1 MLDTNPRS
9 SLAISRQMWTRF
21 EPIHAVTYFAQE
33 ARDAY
38 DAAGLRGYW
47 RGYFAGRT
55 APLGPVGSAPVI
67 ALFNGFAP
75 GMVQRALPAVWS
87 LADPA
92 AVLDARAAGAAA
104 ALRRLA
110 PDARVVEEAAEVLER
125 AAARLAWPG
134 RPLGA
139 ANADLPRRV
148 DPYERLWQ
156 AAATLREHRGD
167 GHVAALVAAG
177 LDGLP
182 MLVLR
187 CARDL
192 GRDLV
197 QPARGWTDEE
207 WDAAAARLTEQG
219 LLDAAGV
226 ITEEA
231 ERRIV
236 AVERATDQAAAGAWA
251 DRPAD
256 EIVLAAKALLPIS
269 RACVAELP
277 GRTPIGV
284 LTSWDPDNDPSLLA
298 I

>member
-1 MLDTNPRS
+1 VTDAPLFAR
-9 SLAISRQMWTRF
+9 AMWTLY
-21 EPIHAVTYFAQE
+21 EPVHAVTYFSAE
-33 ARDAY
+33 PRAAFE
-38 DAAGLRGYW
+38 AAGLRGYW
-47 RGYFAGRT
+47 RGYFGGRA
-55 APLGPVGSAPVI
+55 APLGPVGAAPVI

-92 AVLDARAAGAAA
+92 TVLDARAAGAAA

-110 PDARVVEEAAEVLER
+110 PDAAVVEPAVAALEDV
-125 AAARLAWPG
+125 AARLEWPG

-139 ANADLPRRV
+139 ANADLPRRT

-156 AAATLREHRGD
+156 ATATLREHRGD

-187 CARDL
+187 GARDI
-192 GRDLV
+192 GRDQI

-207 WDAAAARLTEQG
+207 WDAAAARLTDQG
-219 LLDAAGV
+219 LLDTAGA
-226 ITEEA
+226 ITDEA
-231 ERRIV
+231 QRCIV
-236 AVERATDQAAAGAWA
+236 DVERATDQAAAGAWA
-251 DRPAD
+251 TMASD
-256 EIVLAAKALLPIS
+256 EITLVAKALLPIT

-277 GRTPIGV
+277 ERTPIGV
-284 LTSWDPDNDPSLLA
+284 IRPWDVALDPEATSVGLA